1 LNAINQVASLK
12 AEINE
17 LNIEYKYLQQWQSQN
32 LRPEELFS
40 HKYRFSSQKT
50 TDLMAYIHYLSDRR
64 IGFRNRIDLLLN
76 FMILKVKPL
85 MIPERRLAL
94 FTSLQLSYYEKNIRE
109 KQISLNEYEEVFKK
123 SDFKILLGRL
133 TSWSMLYLKQ
143 HLRRN
148 VSTRSSFSA
157 ETYRDDFK
165 ILLGRLTS
173 WSMLYLK
180 QHLRRNVSTRSSFS
194 AETYRDEFDRFIK
207 RFPIIGSSTH
217 SIINSIGK
225 GALLDY
231 VIIDEAS
238 QQDIVP
244 GILGLGC
251 ARNVIVVG
259 DRKQLPHVPVLLPN
273 SPSPPA

>member
-1 LNAINQVASLK
+1 
-12 AEINE
+12 
-17 LNIEYKYLQQWQSQN
+17 
-32 LRPEELFS
+32 
-40 HKYRFSSQKT
+40 
-50 TDLMAYIHYLSDRR
+50 SDRR

-76 FMILKVKPL
+76 FRILKVKPL

-94 FTSLQLSYYEKNIRE
+94 FTSLQLSYYEKAIRE
-109 KQISLNEYEEVFKK
+109 KQISLNEYEGVLKK

-157 ETYRDDFK
+157 ETYRD
-165 ILLGRLTS
+165 
-173 WSMLYLK
+173 
-180 QHLRRNVSTRSSFS
+180 
-194 AETYRDEFDRFIK
+194 EFDHFIK
-207 RFPIIGSSTH
+207 RFPVIGSSTH

-251 ARNVIVVG
+251 AR
-259 DRKQLPHVPVLLPN
+259 
-273 SPSPPA
+273 